1 MSVGANAS
9 PATNPKLNHHIMKLL
24 IILSIEEYTD
34 DVRKILARQKVPIYS
49 ETDVH
54 GFKTGEFQPD
64 VSNWF
69 AGDDHG
75 VYSTLFFSIQDEE
88 CVTRVLDEVKK
99 YNKET
104 GAEKQNPLH
113 AYSLSVEESA

>member
-1 MSVGANAS
+1 
-9 PATNPKLNHHIMKLL
+9 MKLL
-24 IILSIEEYTD
+24 IILSIEEYTN

-54 GFKTGEFQPD
+54 GFRTDKYQPEI
-64 VSNWF
+64 SSWF

-75 VYSTLFFSIQDEE
+75 IYSSLFFSIQDEE
-88 CVTRVLDEVKK
+88 CVKRVINEVKA

>member
-1 MSVGANAS
+1 
-9 PATNPKLNHHIMKLL
+9 MKLI

-54 GFKTGEFQPD
+54 GFRTGAYQPD
-64 VSNWF
+64 ITNWF

-75 VYSTLFFSIQDEE
+75 VYSSLFFSIQDGE
-88 CVTRVLDEVKK
+88 CVKRVLDEVKA
-99 YNKET
+99 YNKES

-113 AYSLSVEESA
+113 AYSLNVEESV

>member
-1 MSVGANAS
+1 
-9 PATNPKLNHHIMKLL
+9 MKLL

-49 ETDVH
+49 ETNVH
-54 GFKTGEFQPD
+54 GFRTDKHQPEIT
-64 VSNWF
+64 NWF
-69 AGDDHG
+69 VGDDHG
-75 VYSTLFFSIQDEE
+75 IYSSLFLTIQDEE
-88 CVTRVLDEVKK
+88 CVKRVIEEVKI

-113 AYSLSVEESA
+113 AYSLNVEEST

>member
-1 MSVGANAS
+1 
-9 PATNPKLNHHIMKLL
+9 MKLL

-49 ETDVH
+49 ETEVH
-54 GFKTGEFQPD
+54 GFRTDKHQPEIT
-64 VSNWF
+64 NWF
-69 AGDDHG
+69 AGGDHG
-75 VYSTLFFSIQDEE
+75 VYSSLFFSIQNEE
-88 CVTRVLDEVKK
+88 CVKRVIDEVKA

-113 AYSLSVEESA
+113 AYSLNVDKAV

>member
-1 MSVGANAS
+1 
-9 PATNPKLNHHIMKLL
+9 MKLL

-34 DVRKILARQKVPIYS
+34 DVRKILSRQKVPIYS
-49 ETDVH
+49 ETNVH
-54 GFKTGEFQPD
+54 GFRTDEYQPD
-64 VSNWF
+64 ITNWF

-75 VYSTLFFSIQDEE
+75 VYSTLFFSIQDGN
-88 CVTRVLDEVKK
+88 CVKRVMQEVRA

-113 AYSLSVEESA
+113 AYSLNVDEAV

>member
-1 MSVGANAS
+1 
-9 PATNPKLNHHIMKLL
+9 MKLL

-34 DVRKILARQKVPIYS
+34 DVRKILSRQKVPIYS
-49 ETDVH
+49 ETNVH
-54 GFKTGEFQPD
+54 GFKTDKYQPD
-64 VSNWF
+64 ISNWF

-75 VYSTLFFSIQDEE
+75 VYSALFFSIQDED
-88 CVTRVLDEVKK
+88 CVNRVFEEVKA

-113 AYSLSVEESA
+113 AYSLNVEDSV

>member
-1 MSVGANAS
+1 VIINYQ
-9 PATNPKLNHHIMKLL
+9 KHHIMKLL

-49 ETDVH
+49 ETNVH
-54 GFKTGEFQPD
+54 GFKTEEYQPD
-64 VSNWF
+64 ISNWF
-69 AGDDHG
+69 AKDEHG
-75 VYSTLFFSIQDEE
+75 VYSTLFLTIQDEE
-88 CVTRVLDEVKK
+88 CVKRVIEEVKV

-113 AYSLSVEESA
+113 AYSLSVEEST